1 MDWNSIANGVFEVGI
16 TLLPYVTSAVMFV
29 VGTLVFQLIGRLPAF
44 MRVYAE
50 KVYRDKEAD
59 MRHAIEQALLN
70 GLNAAIKR
78 GRRGDDAL
86 SEAIDH
92 AMRTNPDGIQH
103 FTTTSGMTRD
113 TLKTQAAGL
122 AAATGVDYQPVHALK

>member
-1 MDWNSIANGVFEVGI
+1 MDWSVITSWLFEVGVM
-16 TLLPYVTSAVMFV
+16 LLPYVASAAMFV
-29 VGTLVFQLIGRLPAF
+29 IGTLAYQLIGRLPSF
-44 MRVYAE
+44 LRVYAE

-59 MRHAIEQALLN
+59 MRRAIEQALLN
-70 GLNAAIKR
+70 GLNAALKR

-92 AMRTNPDGIQH
+92 AMRTNPDGVLH
-103 FTTTSGMTRD
+103 FTTTSGMSRD

-122 AAATGVDYQPVHALK
+122 AAATGVDYQPLSVSQ